1 MGNSITKQ
9 EISKED
15 YEKLVEMKKTSI
27 KDFFQAIEDLA
38 WLSPFPPNA
47 YGCQLPKEVYEK
59 DGKYF
64 ASWSCW
70 DSCD

>member
-1 MGNSITKQ
+1 MGSSITRQ

-15 YEKLVEMKKTSI
+15 YEKLVQIRKTSM
-27 KDFFQAIEDLA
+27 KDFLQAIEDLA

-47 YGCQLPKEVYEK
+47 YGCQLPKDVYEK

-64 ASWSCW
+64 ASWCSW